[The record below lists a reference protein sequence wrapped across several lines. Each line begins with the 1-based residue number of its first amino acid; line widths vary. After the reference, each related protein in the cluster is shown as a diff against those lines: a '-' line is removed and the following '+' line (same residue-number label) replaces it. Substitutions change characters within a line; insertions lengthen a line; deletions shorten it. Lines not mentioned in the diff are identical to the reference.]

1 MSKLHRTVNTVCVKA
16 VTPKGFTLI
25 EMLAVLGIVA
35 IIVGASS
42 LYLFG
47 AILGMKLTSASAD
60 VVGTLS
66 LAQQVA
72 SSEGRNVEVRFY
84 KHGSPD
90 DAGSASYFR
99 SVVLLRY
106 FQPGEPNPDP
116 GAAGAP
122 LQEATA
128 IVLGS
133 PTRLPSGIVMS
144 EDATLS
150 TILGTETRPT
160 TTPAT
165 MQLTASGLEPWDFQ
179 GQGDTEFRS
188 FLVRPEGTS
197 LAAAGL
203 WFLTLVYE
211 QDAERNTGINS
222 IDNFS
227 CIQIDPVNGRL
238 LSYRP

>member
-1 MSKLHRTVNTVCVKA
+1 MKQEIQRLKGMSHSDKKA
-16 VTPKGFTLI
+16 KGFTLI

-35 IIVGASS
+35 AIVGASS

-47 AILGMKLTSASAD
+47 AILAMKLTSGSAD
-60 VVGTLS
+60 IVGTLS

-84 KHGSPD
+84 KHG
-90 DAGSASYFR
+90 AGDEVGGRQYFR

-133 PTRLPSGIVMS
+133 PTRLPSGVVIS

-150 TILGTETRPT
+150 SLLGPNTRPT
-160 TTPAT
+160 TTPST
-165 MQLTASGLEPWDFQ
+165 MQLTAAGLEAWDFQ
-179 GQGDTEFRS
+179 GSREMEFRS
-188 FLVRPEGTS
+188 FLIRPEGTS
-197 LAAAGL
+197 LAAASL

-211 QDAERNTGINS
+211 QDAENGTPINE